1 MTCRKLAAWESL
13 SCKVKSLVIRNVKHV
28 VIVPVDIL
36 GLWLIRVK
44 SPLIVDREFVLMTS
58 PLKFMYYHEI
68 IPRSYHWKLLFSL
81 VRTLVDRSSRHEM
94 RDPLLCKKRVMDV
107 RHRGANA
114 HGDGG
119 FRHDDESRSN

>member
-1 MTCRKLAAWESL
+1 MTCPNLAAWESL

-28 VIVPVDIL
+28 VNVPVDIL
-36 GLWLIRVK
+36 
-44 SPLIVDREFVLMTS
+44 IVDSEFVLMTS
-58 PLKFMYYHEI
+58 TLKFMYYHEV
-68 IPRSYHWKLLFSL
+68 IPRTYHWNLLFSL
-81 VRTLVDRSSRHEM
+81 VRIVDRSSRHEM

-119 FRHDDESRSN
+119 FRRDDDKP

>member
-28 VIVPVDIL
+28 VNVPVDIL
-36 GLWLIRVK
+36 GLWLVRV
-44 SPLIVDREFVLMTS
+44 TS
-58 PLKFMYYHEI
+58 Q
-68 IPRSYHWKLLFSL
+68 S
-81 VRTLVDRSSRHEM
+81 SSRHEM

-119 FRHDDESRSN
+119 FGHGDEKP